1 MELHPLGEAIL
12 YNRQPLGVLISN
24 KFDWSEHINKNESE
38 AMRTLGLLKRA
49 LSVAPEKVKCLA
61 YKTLCRPKLEYA
73 VEVWDPFLVK
83 HIEGLESVQ
92 SKTVRFIGNIRG
104 RGEVSKKRE
113 ELGLDMLD
121 DRRKTSDLI
130 CSILY

>member
-24 KFDWSEHINKNESE
+24 KFDWSGHINKNESE

-73 VEVWDPFLVK
+73 VEVWDPFFSEA
-83 HIEGLESVQ
+83 H
-92 SKTVRFIGNIRG
+92 
-104 RGEVSKKRE
+104 
-113 ELGLDMLD
+113 
-121 DRRKTSDLI
+121 
-130 CSILY
+130 